1 VWAVLQTTF
10 SDKNRMRSISGR
22 RVRGSGSEQWAVPP
36 GIKLAT
42 CLRLPG
48 SFNRQPC
55 QNFHAEHRQTLVVS
69 QLTTN
74 DNSGSKRFVRLR
86 AADNRLL
93 GPIAILIVLVHVLCF
108 GA

>member
-1 VWAVLQTTF
+1 
-10 SDKNRMRSISGR
+10 MRP
-22 RVRGSGSEQWAVPP
+22 VFA
-36 GIKLAT
+36 A
-42 CLRLPG
+42 PG

-55 QNFHAEHRQTLVVS
+55 QNFHAEQRQTLVVS

-74 DNSGSKRFVRLR
+74 NGLGSKRFVRLR

-93 GPIAILIVLVHVLCF
+93 GPIAILIVLVRVLCF